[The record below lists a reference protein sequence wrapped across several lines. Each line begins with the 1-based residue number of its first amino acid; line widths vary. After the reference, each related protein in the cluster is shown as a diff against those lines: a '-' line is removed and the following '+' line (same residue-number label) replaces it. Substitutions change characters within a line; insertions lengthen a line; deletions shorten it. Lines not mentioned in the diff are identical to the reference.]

1 MKTTLSIFLFC
12 LLAIGT
18 RADTLHSAVT
28 TTTWATNTD
37 WLILSTNVLA
47 GSSLKQRNI
56 TLSNFLDILKGF
68 NNWPAGGGDRQ
79 YGNLSLTNFSSLGDP
94 GADTIVFWDD
104 SAGRYTNLT
113 IGAGLAIT
121 GTELA
126 ATGGGGGEANVNG
139 EVSVTNATRIG
150 LVNGKS
156 GVTNLLRSIQGG
168 NGIVLT
174 NQGTN
179 VMAAIDP
186 AVVAVAGMTNSWLT
200 LADNTTMTQALSAR
214 ILANFTGL
222 EWVTNRVAAALTNNH
237 SVAVNLVSTLTNAG
251 MIATSLRVNLA
262 TTNSGPVTMSGGLT
276 NSGPTLL
283 QGAVRLS
290 DSAFVGTDTVI
301 KRNGANSDLMTAT
314 LSVSSSSNLTGIHNI
329 TSAGTNTATAFV
341 ASGGPGS
348 LQTDNG
354 YFNTNVH
361 AAAVTVSN
369 VTASRVAMYNGSKNL
384 TNEPTATLFNLA
396 ANPYVAYTNALTK
409 TSETVSGAGNGNT
422 NYLLTLSTNA
432 ANKFYLGSSNV
443 HIYAISGSTL
453 GSPISWRAVVTNL
466 SASTWGINFSS
477 GTNRLRFKGV
487 YGTNAP
493 SVLTNNTALWLAGEC
508 DGTNTV
514 VGYTY
519 YAPGL

>member
-1 MKTTLSIFLFC
+1 MKKLFPFL
-12 LLAIGT
+12 LLLFAVFAA
-18 RADTLHSAVT
+18 RAD
-28 TTTWATNTD
+28 
-37 WLILSTNVLA
+37 
-47 GSSLKQRNI
+47 K
-56 TLSNFLDILKGF
+56 LSNLTQTQLIRSNTLFYVVTNAGVADGSRFIQAYDIVAQLQLLP
-68 NNWPAGGGDRQ
+68 NWPAGGGEVTTAQ
-79 YGNLSLTNFSSLGDP
+79 LLTVSNQ
-94 GADTIVFWDD
+94 VQ
-104 SAGRYTNLT
+104 
-113 IGAGLAIT
+113 
-121 GTELA
+121 
-126 ATGGGGGEANVNG
+126 
-139 EVSVTNATRIG
+139 SVTNIFRTD
-150 LVNGKS
+150 
-156 GVTNLLRSIQGG
+156 VTTLSNRTWTADDHFTNRAAAELTALTT
-168 NGIVLT
+168 LT
-174 NQGTN
+174 NVGNTASN
-179 VMAAIDP
+179 RSWAADDW
-186 AVVAVAGMTNSWLT
+186 S
-200 LADNTTMTQALSAR
+200 
-214 ILANFTGL
+214 
-222 EWVTNRVAAALTNNH
+222 TNRYGAALTNNH

-432 ANKFYLGSSNV
+432 LNDFYLGSSNV
-443 HIYAISGSTL
+443 NIYTVAGSTL
-453 GSPISWRAVVTNL
+453 GSPIYWNAIVTNL
-466 SASTWGINFSS
+466 SASTWGIAFAS
-477 GTNRLRFKGV
+477 GTNRWKFSGV

-493 SVLTNNTALWLAGEC
+493 TVLTNGTALMLSGRS
-508 DGTNTV
+508 DGTNTL

-519 YAPGL
+519 FAPGL